1 MAASRLKVEIGFDG
15 GQVLPARLS
24 EEALKQLRAAVD
36 TGAGWLDLETEEETI
51 ALDLARILF
60 IRIAASAQRVGF

>member
-1 MAASRLKVEIGFDG
+1 MASKLKVEIGFDG

-24 EEALKQLRAAVD
+24 EESLKQLRAAVD

-60 IRIAASAQRVGF
+60 IRIDASEQRVGF

>member
-1 MAASRLKVEIGFDG
+1 MASERLKVEIGFDG

-24 EEALKQLRAAVD
+24 EDVLKQLRAALD
-36 TGAGWLDLETEEETI
+36 TGAGWLDLETEDETI
-51 ALDLARILF
+51 ALDLARVLF